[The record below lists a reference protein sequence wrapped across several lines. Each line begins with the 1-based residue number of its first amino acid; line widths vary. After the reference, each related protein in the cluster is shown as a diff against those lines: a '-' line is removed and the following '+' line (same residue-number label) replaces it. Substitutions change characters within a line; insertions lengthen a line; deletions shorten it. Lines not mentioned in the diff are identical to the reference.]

1 MVKID
6 NFQQAN
12 QANSQANQFP
22 NPQANSQQQFNSQSS
37 MPNSE
42 QKGLLNLPPAFLNML
57 PWIPFAVE
65 AITGQK
71 VPQMSG
77 TIAEIQQAIQQIQF
91 TLSQVLSQQQQ
102 MLNTIANLETNASNQ
117 FNHLI
122 SQVQNIQSI
131 RLTHSKEHKAIEYN
145 HPLTNE
151 E

>member
-1 MVKID
+1 MVKLD

-12 QANSQANQFP
+12 QANSQANQ
-22 NPQANSQQQFNSQSS
+22 NQHNSQSS

-42 QKGLLNLPPAFLNML
+42 QNKGLLNIPPAFMNML

-117 FNHLI
+117 FSHLI
-122 SQVQNIQSI
+122 SQVQSIQSI
-131 RLTHSKEHKAIEYN
+131 RLTHSRESKAIEYN
-145 HPLTNE
+145 HPKPLTNE